1 MAQLVLWLHVMMNL
15 NKESYTASKKNN
27 NFQPFKRNSNSLEE
41 APIFSNAFPYLIPI
55 VLSEY
60 EIEIVL

>member
-1 MAQLVLWLHVMMNL
+1 MMNL